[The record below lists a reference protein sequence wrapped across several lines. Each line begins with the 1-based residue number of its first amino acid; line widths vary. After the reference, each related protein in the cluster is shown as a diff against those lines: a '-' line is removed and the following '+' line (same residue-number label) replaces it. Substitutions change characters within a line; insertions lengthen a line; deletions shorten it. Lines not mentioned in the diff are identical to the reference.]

1 MDHVFHAAARPA
13 SKGRFE
19 YLGCLL
25 RRLHRVMVEPWRR
38 RAAIG
43 ELQRLGQRALRD
55 AGIEPYDIEAVVDD
69 MLARNRQ
76 DE

>member
-1 MDHVFHAAARPA
+1 MDRLFHAAARPA
-13 SKGRFE
+13 SNGPFE

-25 RRLHRVMVEPWRR
+25 RRLHRVTTEPWRR

-43 ELQRLGQRALRD
+43 ELRRLGPRALRD
-55 AGIEPYDIEAVVDD
+55 AGVEPCDIEAVVDD
-69 MLARNRQ
+69 MLARNGR